1 MSHIVAM
8 DENRVIGKDNG
19 LPWHLPADLA
29 YFKRVTMGHAIVMG
43 RKTFEAIGRPLP
55 GRENIVVTR
64 NRSFRPEGCLVL
76 HSLDEVK
83 QWAAGRN
90 DEEVF
95 IIGGAELFQATM
107 PLADRLYVTK
117 IFASFPGDTFYPPI
131 SEQEWE
137 IVSYTQGTID
147 EKTDTITPF
156 SFMSEKQG
164 ALSFW
169 LGASFC
175 IEAGRTRNDNK

>member
-1 MSHIVAM
+1 MMSHIVAM

-107 PLADRLYVTK
+107 PLAARLYVTK

-147 EKTDTITPF
+147 EKNRYDHAFLIYERKT
-156 SFMSEKQG
+156 
-164 ALSFW
+164 
-169 LGASFC
+169 
-175 IEAGRTRNDNK
+175 GRA